1 MKTETN
7 IMLISTF
14 FNLQPFAKK
23 MDETNN
29 SETCFY
35 VKCQDLSVKYLL
47 KLLPITLEI
56 WCKIR
61 ITTSTQCSNL

>member
-1 MKTETN
+1 MTTETD
-7 IMLISTF
+7 IMLASTS

-23 MDETNN
+23 LDETNN

-47 KLLPITLEI
+47 KLLLITLEI
-56 WCKIR
+56 
-61 ITTSTQCSNL
+61 

>member
-1 MKTETN
+1 MTTETN

-14 FNLQPFAKK
+14 LNLHPFAKK

-47 KLLPITLEI
+47 KLLPIILEI
-56 WCKIR
+56 
-61 ITTSTQCSNL
+61 

>member
-47 KLLPITLEI
+47 KLLLITLEI
-56 WCKIR
+56 
-61 ITTSTQCSNL
+61 

>member
-1 MKTETN
+1 MTTETD
-7 IMLISTF
+7 IMLTSNF

-61 ITTSTQCSNL
+61 RTTSTQCSNL